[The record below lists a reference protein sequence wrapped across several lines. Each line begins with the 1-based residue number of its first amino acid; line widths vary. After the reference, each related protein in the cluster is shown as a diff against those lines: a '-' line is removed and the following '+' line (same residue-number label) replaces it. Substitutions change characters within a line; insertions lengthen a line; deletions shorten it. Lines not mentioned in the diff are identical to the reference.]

1 MDIRIIRRAIT
12 KRELIEIAKG
22 QFGDMVKAV
31 VDVEQGIMA
40 IGGELHSD
48 EEAILLDQGSAQ
60 KNLWGIN
67 LYPDRSPSEWIEF
80 DSMVNVRP
88 STGNRS
94 RSVERADIRDLIIQ
108 IVARLVE
115 GPTA

>member
-12 KRELIEIAKG
+12 KRKLIEMAKE

-48 EEAILLDQGSAQ
+48 EEAVLLDQGSAQ
-60 KNLWGIN
+60 KHLWGIN
-67 LYPDRSPSEWIEF
+67 LYPERPASDWIEF
-80 DSMVNVRP
+80 DSMINVRP
-88 STGNRS
+88 SSGNRS
-94 RSVERADIRDLIIQ
+94 RSVERAEIRETIATIIH
-108 IVARLVE
+108 RLVE
-115 GPTA
+115 E